1 MERFLLCSIVTPH
14 GATFEGKAK
23 MVIAQSIYGEI
34 GILPLHAP
42 LISNLKIGELR
53 LKFQDGSEES
63 YAISGGY
70 LHVLE
75 DKVTVLAEAAEKTTE
90 INIERAELARQRAE
104 EEISQLKTK
113 DKTATTR
120 AEKDLE
126 KAINRVQISRKYSK

>member
-1 MERFLLCSIVTPH
+1 
-14 GATFEGKAK
+14 

-42 LISNLKIGELR
+42 LISNLKIGALR

-63 YAISGGY
+63 FAIGGGY